1 MPSDDI
7 LLRSKLKLG
16 KKLLEAKRFG
26 EARTV
31 YEQICARRKN
41 DPDHWFTLGVI
52 NGVLRRHE
60 EAVACLSKAVEL
72 APQHAAAWYNLGIA
86 LRDTE
91 QTEKAAVALRKA
103 LSLNPRH
110 GDAAA
115 SFAHVL
121 IALHRYE
128 EAEEVFRGVLDHQQ
142 CNADFYAVYGAA
154 MQTMGRYEAA
164 IGAYRKAIKLRP
176 PRVAEIH
183 ENLAAALCMQGR
195 YRESIENYEAA
206 LAIEPNNERIHSSL
220 LLTLHYLAGQDPE
233 EMLARH
239 RRWPGNALRPATPS
253 RVSVLLKECPE
264 RLRIGYVSADLRRHS
279 VAFFVE
285 PLLAHHDATRFEVT
299 CYYAHK
305 DADATTARLKALA
318 HRWRNVADLDDQQ
331 FLQMVA
337 ADGINILVDLN
348 GHTSG
353 NRLTAFA
360 RRAAPVQISF
370 IGYPST
376 TGVAEMDYRLTD
388 AITDPPGA
396 ERLCTESLLRLPG
409 CFLCYQP
416 PENAPDIAAAPCK
429 KNGFVTFGSF
439 NNLAKVNAEVVAV
452 WAKLLR
458 ELPGSRL
465 VMKNPSL
472 TDKATQERYQALFA
486 DAGISAER
494 LDLLGFIRD
503 DGGHLGTYGRIDIA
517 LDTFPYNGTTTTCE
531 ALWMGVPV
539 ISLCGD
545 RHSARVGASLLTAA
559 GFPEWIADTPEQYLH
574 VAHSLAQDEARLDKL
589 RSGLR
594 EQMSGSRL
602 CSGQAYVKA
611 VESAYDKMMVAR
623 HLATTGE

>member
-7 LLRSKLKLG
+7 LVRSKLKRG

-26 EARTV
+26 EARSV
-31 YEQICARRKN
+31 YEEICARRKN
-41 DPDHWFTLGVI
+41 DADSWFTLGVI
-52 NGVLRRHE
+52 NGLLRRHA
-60 EAVACLSKAVEL
+60 EAVTCCSKAVEL
-72 APQHAAAWYNLGIA
+72 APQHAGAWYNLGIA

-115 SFAHVL
+115 SLAHVL

-128 EAEEVFRGVLDHQQ
+128 EAEEVFRGVLDYQQ
-142 CNADFYAVYGAA
+142 GNADFYAVYGAA

-195 YRESIENYEAA
+195 YRESIENYDAA
-206 LAIEPNNERIHSSL
+206 LAIEPKNERIHSSL

-233 EMLARH
+233 DMLARH
-239 RRWPGNALRPATPS
+239 RRWPGNALHPATPS
-253 RVSVLLKECPE
+253 RVSVPLKERPE
-264 RLRIGYVSADLRRHS
+264 RLRIGYVSSDLRRHS

-285 PLLAHHDATRFEVT
+285 PLLAHHDAARFEIT
-299 CYYAHK
+299 CYFSHK
-305 DADATTARLKALA
+305 DADATTNRLHRLA
-318 HRWRNVADLDDQQ
+318 HRWRNIADLDDQQ
-331 FLQMVA
+331 FLQMIA
-337 ADGINILVDLN
+337 ADGIDILVDLN
-348 GHTSG
+348 GHTNG
-353 NRLTAFA
+353 GRLTAFA
-360 RRAAPVQISF
+360 RRAAPLQVSF
-370 IGYPST
+370 IGYPNT
-376 TGVAEMDYRLTD
+376 TGVAEMDYRLSD
-388 AITDPPGA
+388 AIADPPGA
-396 ERLCTESLLRLPG
+396 ERLCTESLVRLPG

-416 PENAPDIAAAPCK
+416 PDNAPDVAASPCA

-439 NNLAKVNAEVVAV
+439 NNLAKVNAEVVAA
-452 WAKLLR
+452 WARLLH
-458 ELPGSRL
+458 EIPDSRL

-472 TDKATQERYQALFA
+472 TDKATREQYQALFA
-486 DAGISAER
+486 DAGIPGER
-494 LDLLGFIRD
+494 LDLLGFIAD
-503 DGGHLGTYGRIDIA
+503 DGGHLGAYGRMDIA

-539 ISLCGD
+539 ITLRGD

-559 GFPEWIADTPEQYLH
+559 GSAGWIADTHEQYLRI
-574 VAHSLAQDEARLDKL
+574 ARDLAQNQSRLVEI

-594 EQMSGSRL
+594 EQVRASRL
-602 CSGQAYVKA
+602 CSAKTYVRA
-611 VESAYDKMMVAR
+611 VESAYDEMIAAR
-623 HLATTGE
+623 CLATIG